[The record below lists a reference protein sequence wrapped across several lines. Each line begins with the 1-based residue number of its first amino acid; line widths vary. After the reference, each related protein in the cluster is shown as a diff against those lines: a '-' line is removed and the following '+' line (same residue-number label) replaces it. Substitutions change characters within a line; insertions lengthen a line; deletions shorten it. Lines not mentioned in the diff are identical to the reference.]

1 MIQIANME
9 SFRTAHF
16 RKVYGFRRSSFLC
29 CFFILFYAMYLIT
42 GALMF
47 AALESPMERKAQYK
61 AKEKLT
67 QFLMEHSCISK
78 KELNDLLTVALE
90 ANNNG
95 VSFEGND
102 SYAYPSSESNWSFSQ
117 ALFFTVTILTTIG
130 YGRIT
135 PRTTAGKIF
144 CILYIIVGLPLT
156 LTLGTA
162 VVQRVMIPILIFEQ
176 FLHKK
181 LVHTMTPFQIK
192 MLHFIVVTAFL
203 LIFLLFIPAYVF
215 STIEPEWNYLD
226 GLYYCF
232 ITLTTVGLGDY
243 IPGDVPNQQYRA
255 LYKFFSTGYLFFSLL
270 CVLVIVTMFNDI
282 PQLNIGVL
290 FNLESDTDGDSS
302 ERVHLNRRR
311 SSVRNYTSAS
321 TNDLVGYDRVTTQTS
336 LPESVEP

>member
-1 MIQIANME
+1 MI
-9 SFRTAHF
+9 
-16 RKVYGFRRSSFLC
+16 GFRRIDIIFRTPTGRLFL
-29 CFFILFYAMYLIT
+29 FILFYLAYLVF
-42 GALMF
+42 GAHVFSIIERAERSSKTASKNFMF
-47 AALESPMERKAQYK
+47 LYRQLFNKADCPCL
-61 AKEKLT
+61 AIKE
-67 QFLMEHSCISK
+67 